1 MAKQTLDSH
10 QGLSFVKH
18 TIKNEKL
25 DTLTIEPMTPTLD
38 SRIPIEPQP
47 AGWGDRLSAVI

>member
-10 QGLSFVKH
+10 QGLTFVKQ
-18 TIKNEKL
+18 TIKNKKL

-38 SRIPIEPQP
+38 PGIPIEPQP

>member
-10 QGLSFVKH
+10 RGLSFVKQ